1 MISSAIIK
9 CGSTNVDTRRLDP
22 RGHDL
27 FRRKLLIEA
36 MRTLGTIRDT
46 YDAYP
51 TVGGDRTMNGAA
63 LIQRADTLEAKLEI
77 DAINWERANPLVS
90 G

>member
-9 CGSTNVDTRRLDP
+9 TGSADVQTEKLDP
-22 RGHDL
+22 RNGEF
-27 FRRKLLIEA
+27 FRRKLLIEG
-36 MRTLGTIRDT
+36 MRTLGNIRDT

-51 TVGGDRTMNGAA
+51 TVGGERTMNGGA
-63 LIQRADTLEAKLEI
+63 LIQRADQLETKLEV
-77 DAINWERANPLVS
+77 DVLNWERATPLIS